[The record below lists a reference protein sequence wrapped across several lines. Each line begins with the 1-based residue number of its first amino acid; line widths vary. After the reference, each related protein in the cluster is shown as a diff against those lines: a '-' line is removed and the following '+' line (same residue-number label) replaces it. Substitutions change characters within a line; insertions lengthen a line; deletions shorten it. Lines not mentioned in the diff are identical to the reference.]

1 MATAGEYPPKPGTIR
16 QMTRDTGPTLV
27 FLIGPAAVGKM
38 TVGMELAKL
47 TGFRL
52 FHNHQTIDVVLPY
65 FAFGSP
71 PFNRLVSE
79 FRRRIFE
86 EVANSDLPGLIFTYV
101 WAFDQAADDAD
112 IERYASIFRAG
123 GGAVRY
129 VELQA
134 SQDVRIARNET
145 PLRLAQ
151 KPFKR
156 DLEFSRRNLIE
167 MDARYQL
174 DSGDRFKDRS
184 DYMKIDNSDLSPE
197 RVAGSIVERFGL
209 PRVSG

>member
-1 MATAGEYPPKPGTIR
+1 MTAATT
-16 QMTRDTGPTLV
+16 PTLV

-38 TVGMELAKL
+38 TVGVELAKL
-47 TGFRL
+47 TGFKL
-52 FHNHQTIDVVLPY
+52 FHNHQTIDLVLPY

-71 PFNRLVSE
+71 PFNRLVHE

-86 EVANSDLPGLIFTYV
+86 EVAASDLPGLIFTYM
-101 WAFDQAADDAD
+101 WAFDQPADHAD
-112 IERYASIFRAG
+112 IEAYSSIFRAR
-123 GGAVRY
+123 GGAIRY

-134 SQDVRIARNET
+134 PQAVRLARNET
-145 PLRLAQ
+145 PLRLAR

-156 DLEFSRRNLIE
+156 DLEFSRRNLVD

-174 DSGDRFKDRS
+174 DSGDRFKDRA

-197 RVAGSIVERFGL
+197 RVAELIVERFDF
-209 PRVSG
+209 PRDTAREG